1 MDILGIGPLEIIF
14 ILLIAMVVVGPRN
27 LGKTGRMIGSF
38 LNRLYRSE
46 NWKLI
51 NEASRNL
58 RNLPNRLA
66 REAALDEL
74 DAVHKDIA
82 ETSKAI
88 SDTGQDLT
96 QDIRDL
102 DEELRAWQAPSPS
115 AVDSKQGAQ
124 DQASGTDA
132 SDS

>member
-1 MDILGIGPLEIIF
+1 MDIFGIGPLEIIF

-27 LGKTGRMIGSF
+27 MGKTGRMIGSF

-58 RNLPNRLA
+58 RNLPTRLA

-88 SDTGQDLT
+88 SDTGRDFT
-96 QDIRDL
+96 QDIQDL
-102 DEELRAWQAPSPS
+102 DVGLRAWQAPSPD
-115 AVDSKQGAQ
+115 AVDAKEDPL
-124 DQASGTDA
+124 DQAPGTDA
-132 SDS
+132 SDG

>member
-1 MDILGIGPLEIIF
+1 
-14 ILLIAMVVVGPRN
+14 
-27 LGKTGRMIGSF
+27 MIGSF

-58 RNLPNRLA
+58 RNLPSRLA

-82 ETSKAI
+82 EASKAI
-88 SDTGQDLT
+88 TDSGL
-96 QDIRDL
+96 DITEDVRDL
-102 DEELRAWQAPSPS
+102 DVGLRAWQAPSPD
-115 AVDSKQGAQ
+115 AVDSKQSAQ

-132 SDS
+132 SDG

>member
-1 MDILGIGPLEIIF
+1 MDIFGIGPLEIIF

-27 LGKTGRMIGSF
+27 MGKTGRMIGSF

-74 DAVHKDIA
+74 DAMQKDFT

-88 SDTGQDLT
+88 TDSGRNIT

-102 DEELRAWQAPSPS
+102 DVGLRAWQAPSPD
-115 AVDSKQGAQ
+115 AGDSKKGTLN
-124 DQASGTDA
+124 QAPGTDA
-132 SDS
+132 SDG

>member
-1 MDILGIGPLEIIF
+1 MDIFGIGPLEIIF
-14 ILLIAMVVVGPRN
+14 ILLIVMVVVGPRN
-27 LGKTGRMIGSF
+27 MGKTGRMIGSF

-88 SDTGQDLT
+88 SDTGRDLS
-96 QDIRDL
+96 QEIRDL
-102 DEELRAWQAPSPS
+102 DGGLRAWQAPSLD
-115 AVDSKQGAQ
+115 AGGSKHGAQ
-124 DQASGTDA
+124 DQDPGTDA
-132 SDS
+132 SDG

>member
-1 MDILGIGPLEIIF
+1 MDIFGIGPLEIIF

-27 LGKTGRMIGSF
+27 MGKTGRMIGSF

-82 ETSKAI
+82 ETSKTI
-88 SDTGQDLT
+88 SDTGRGFT
-96 QDIRDL
+96 QDIQDL
-102 DEELRAWQAPSPS
+102 DVGLRAWQAPSPD
-115 AVDSKQGAQ
+115 AVDSKEDPL
-124 DQASGTDA
+124 DQAPGTDA
-132 SDS
+132 SDG

>member
-1 MDILGIGPLEIIF
+1 MDIFGIGPLEIIF

-27 LGKTGRMIGSF
+27 MGKTGRMIGSF

-82 ETSKAI
+82 ETSKTI
-88 SDTGQDLT
+88 SDTGRNFAQEVQDL
-96 QDIRDL
+96 DVG
-102 DEELRAWQAPSPS
+102 LRAWQAPSPD
-115 AVDSKQGAQ
+115 AVDTKQDTQ
-124 DQASGTDA
+124 DQAPGTDA
-132 SDS
+132 SDG

>member
-1 MDILGIGPLEIIF
+1 MDIFGIGPLEIIF

-27 LGKTGRMIGSF
+27 MGKTGRMLGSF

-51 NEASRNL
+51 NQASKNL

-66 REAALDEL
+66 REAGLEEL
-74 DAVHKDIA
+74 DAVRKDIA

-88 SDTGQDLT
+88 TDTGRDLT
-96 QDIRDL
+96 QEVRDL
-102 DEELRAWQAPSPS
+102 DAGLSAWQAPSLDP
-115 AVDSKQGAQ
+115 ANAKQDAQ

-132 SDS
+132 GDS